1 MNSIGTYNE
10 RPVYIEQY
18 ETLSMFD
25 GGMIEGMHML
35 FWLAEGAWLV
45 EHVVAALADC
55 VRGNVAALAL
65 AGAKPDDC
73 LAILFDVID
82 LFETEPATALA
93 VMADRPIAEVVQR
106 FLAPAAGE
114 TPESSAPDMSPPAQ
128 SPPPP
133 ATAYRLIVV
142 GAAESAAPVRAA
154 FEEHARSVLGI

>member
-18 ETLSMFD
+18 DTLSAFD
-25 GGMIEGMHML
+25 RGTAEGMHML

-73 LAILFDVID
+73 LAILFDLID

-93 VMADRPIAEVVQR
+93 VLADRPISEVVRR
-106 FLAPAAGE
+106 FFEPADGVAAESPAPEASAPA
-114 TPESSAPDMSPPAQ
+114 Q
-128 SPPPP
+128 PPPP

-142 GAAESAAPVRAA
+142 GAAEAAAPVRTA
-154 FEEHARSVLGI
+154 FEEHARSVLGL